1 MAGNK
6 KQGKPYRPKWNAG
19 GTLLRHEMWKIAAVF
34 APIEAIL
41 AELEHDGTVTTDQ
54 NGKPLFFDKT
64 EGHCYEMGPSIRGLT
79 DAFDLHSRRNNRPIT
94 TNGLAVLCLKLEM
107 RREVE
112 AADIAA
118 AKRSVA
124 AMRAESAHMT
134 SAYASRLVSDTQL
147 KFELEDVMRRT
158 PQRAEPQRM
167 AA

>member
-1 MAGNK
+1 MPGNK
-6 KQGKPYRPKWNAG
+6 KTGKQRRPKWNAG
-19 GTLLRHEMWKIAAVF
+19 GTLLRHEPWKIAGVF

-41 AELEHDGTVTTDQ
+41 SELERDGTVTTDQ

-64 EGHCYEMGPSIRGLT
+64 EGHCYAMGPSIRGLT

-118 AKRSVA
+118 AKRSVT

-134 SAYASRLVSDTQL
+134 SAYASRLVRDVQIS
-147 KFELEDVMRRT
+147 FELENVMRRT
-158 PQRAEPQRM
+158 PPAAEPQRL